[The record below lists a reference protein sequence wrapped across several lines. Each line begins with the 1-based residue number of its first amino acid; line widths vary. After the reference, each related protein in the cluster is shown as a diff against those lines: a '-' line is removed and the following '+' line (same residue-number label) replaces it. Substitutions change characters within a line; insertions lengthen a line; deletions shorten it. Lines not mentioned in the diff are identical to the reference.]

1 LEYISVSFNALNMK
15 THYSFI
21 ILFLSFI
28 SLGFAQNS
36 YHLDINNIDAE
47 IRPSSVLFT
56 PDSNYVPGFLCP
68 KSENASTI
76 YASALW
82 MGGID
87 ANGVLHLAAD
97 KFGAEQEY
105 SLGPVPIDSAT
116 SFAQYDVVF
125 PITKMEVDSF
135 LLYHQC
141 LSDPSCNS
149 SVSFPSYTLPNHIVN
164 WPAHGD
170 LSVGQDYLLAPFVD
184 VNNDGTYDPTLGDY
198 PCFKGDEAVFF
209 VLNDSTL
216 THASGGAKI
225 GAEIQVLAYSFYAD
239 TTSALYSTLFV
250 NYTVINKSIL
260 DYVDFKMGIYS
271 DFDIG
276 YAQSDYV
283 GTYIDENT
291 VFGYNAT
298 PNDVGGA
305 NAVGTLIPAQSVTF
319 LNHNLSNSM
328 YFTTF
333 NGSFGHDPINASQY
347 YNYMS
352 SIWLD
357 NTPLTYGGTGHGGSL
372 STDYMFP
379 EVTPV
384 GSPIWTEMSAGN
396 SVSDRRA
403 VGNISFPT
411 FNSGDTIVMDIAY
424 VWARTAP
431 DTLTNGVTKLQL
443 EVQEVQQFYDSL
455 ITSCHN
461 SDVVSVLEQDG
472 QISYEVFPNPVS
484 DQVSF
489 YLEIPT
495 SSIIHIY
502 NTSGALVKYIESNL
516 QKIELDL
523 SALTAGLYLYTVQTE
538 NGIASGKIIK
548 D

>member
-1 LEYISVSFNALNMK
+1 MK

-56 PDSNYVPGFLCP
+56 PDSNNVPGFLCP

-105 SLGPVPIDSAT
+105 SLGPIPMDSAA

-149 SVSFPSYTLPNHIVN
+149 SVSFPSYVVPNQIVN

-170 LSVGQDYLLAPFVD
+170 VSVGQDYLLAPFVD
-184 VNNDGTYDPTLGDY
+184 VNNDGTYDPTVGDY

-276 YAQSDYV
+276 FADNDYL
-283 GTYIDENT
+283 GTYVDENT
-291 VFGYNAT
+291 IFGYNGVA
-298 PNDVGGA
+298 NDVGGA
-305 NAVGTLIPAQSVTF
+305 NAVGTLIPAQGVTF
-319 LNHNLSNSM
+319 LNHNLTNSM
-328 YFTTF
+328 GFVRPDLGPAY
-333 NGSFGHDPINASQY
+333 GVDPSTAIQY
-347 YNYMS
+347 YGYMNS
-352 SIWLD
+352 MWLD
-357 NTPLTYGGTGHGGSL
+357 NTTLTYGGNGHGGAQ
-372 STDYMFP
+372 TFNFIFP
-379 EVTPV
+379 EEPPI
-384 GSPIWTEMSAGN
+384 GSPIWTEVSENNIPSA
-396 SVSDRRA
+396 RRA

-431 DTLTNGVTKLQL
+431 DTLTNGVAKLQL
-443 EVQEVQQFYDSL
+443 QVQEVQQFYDSL

-502 NTSGALVKYIESNL
+502 NTSGALVKTIQSNL

>member
-68 KSENASTI
+68 KFENASTI

-431 DTLTNGVTKLQL
+431 DTLTNGVAKLQL
-443 EVQEVQQFYDSL
+443 EVQEVKQFYDSL

-489 YLEIPT
+489 YLETPT
-495 SSIIHIY
+495 SSTIHIY

-523 SALTAGLYLYTVQTE
+523 SALTAGLFLYTVQTE